1 MEYRSL
7 GRTGL
12 RVSELCLGSM
22 QFGWTADEETS
33 FEVLSAALDAGINFI
48 DSADIYS
55 RWVMGNPG
63 GVSEEIIGKWMKK
76 NSVPRSDVV
85 IATKVRGS
93 MGQAVNDEGLS
104 RIHIMKAV
112 EDSLRRLQTD
122 YIDLYQTH
130 WVDENT
136 PIEETL
142 AVLTDLVH
150 QGKVRYIGCS
160 NIPAWRLVESLWV
173 SEHYHQA
180 RYDSLQPHYHLLLR
194 REFESEL
201 ADGCRAYGVGVI
213 PYSPLAGGFLT
224 GKYRRGQ
231 TDTGSQRNVSR
242 YFNDH
247 NWDLL
252 DLMEK
257 IGKSREKSISQ
268 IALGWLLSQTIVTCP
283 IIGPRTLE
291 QLQDNLGAVGVR
303 LEPEENNQLSQ
314 ATAWQT
320 SEA

>member
-22 QFGWTADEETS
+22 QFGWTADEESS
-33 FEVLSAALDAGINFI
+33 FAVLTAAVDAGINFI

-55 RWVMGNPG
+55 RWVKGNPG

-76 NSVPRSDVV
+76 TSIPRSDIV

-93 MGQAVNDEGLS
+93 MGPNVNDEGLS
-104 RIHIMKAV
+104 RIHIIRAV
-112 EDSLRRLQTD
+112 DDSLRRLQTD

-142 AVLTDLVH
+142 DALTNLVQ

-173 SEHYHQA
+173 SEHYHLA

-194 REFESEL
+194 REFENEL
-201 ADGCRAYGVGVI
+201 ADVCRAYGVGVI

-224 GKYRRGQ
+224 GKYRRDQ
-231 TDTGSQRNVSR
+231 TDTGSQRNVAR
-242 YFNDH
+242 YFNDR

-257 IGKSREKSISQ
+257 IGKPHNKTISQ
-268 IALGWLLSQTIVTCP
+268 IALGWLLSQQIVTCP

-291 QLQDNLGAVGVR
+291 QLQDNLGAVGLR
-303 LEPEENNQLSQ
+303 LSPEENNLITQS
-314 ATAWQT
+314 TAWQNT
-320 SEA
+320 VD

>member
-33 FEVLSAALDAGINFI
+33 FAVLSAAVDAGINFI
-48 DSADIYS
+48 DTADIYS
-55 RWVMGNPG
+55 RWIKGNPG
-63 GVSEEIIGKWMKK
+63 GVSEEIIGKWIKK
-76 NSVPRSDVV
+76 NGIPRSDLV

-93 MGQAVNDEGLS
+93 MGPGVNDEGLS

-142 AVLTDLVH
+142 GVLTDMVH

-160 NIPAWRLVESLWV
+160 NIPAWRMVESLWV
-173 SEHYHQA
+173 SEHYHLA
-180 RYDSLQPHYHLLLR
+180 KYDSLQPHYHLLLR
-194 REFESEL
+194 REFENEL
-201 ADGCRAYGVGVI
+201 ADVCRAYGVGVI
-213 PYSPLAGGFLT
+213 SYSPLAGGFLT

-231 TDTGSQRNVSR
+231 TETDSQRNVSR
-242 YFNDH
+242 YFNDK

-252 DLMEK
+252 DIMENIAK
-257 IGKSREKSISQ
+257 NRGKTISQ
-268 IALGWLLSQTIVTCP
+268 IALGWLLSQQIVTCP
-283 IIGPRTLE
+283 IIGPRSLE
-291 QLQDNLGAVGVR
+291 QLQDNLGAAGFR
-303 LEPEENNQLSQ
+303 LEPEENNQLSL

-320 SEA
+320 GQN